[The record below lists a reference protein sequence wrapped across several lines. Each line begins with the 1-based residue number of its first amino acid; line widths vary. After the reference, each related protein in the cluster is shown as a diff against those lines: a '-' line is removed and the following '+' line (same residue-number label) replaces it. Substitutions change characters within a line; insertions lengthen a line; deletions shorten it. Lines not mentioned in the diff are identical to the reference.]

1 MNTEYAVLGWV
12 LLFSP
17 NAMAEALTMGCQEG
31 WFTDAKA
38 RKVWQVVE
46 NRHTERVGVATYLV
60 AGDLAKDGKMQ
71 DVNLNDLAEMQ
82 NAACPTSMSFGDA
95 LRQLK
100 RDFGARVRAG
110 LWSAGRSA
118 GTEGN
123 TEREIEAVQ
132 GISQTF
138 AAETAPET
146 LQSAAAAL
154 GASLDGG
161 EVPDLGLAT
170 GLIDLD
176 RTLGTL
182 QPGEL
187 IVVAA
192 RPGCGKS
199 SLLRQVG
206 ALTAVDGRRV
216 VLVSTEMGAGE
227 IVVGAAKQLSGVPW
241 SKTSRLP
248 KPQLD
253 EFKASV
259 RRISSMA
266 NLRLIEAR
274 SLTVLIA
281 KWRAMMSE
289 EYPPQLFI
297 VDYLQQLDA
306 NMRKGETLA
315 AAVGRISSELKVFAK
330 ENKVVVLAAA
340 QLNRESAKDGDPQ
353 LYHLRDS
360 GAIEQDADRVMM
372 LKVDVNTPADARMC
386 PVICFQRKNRNGPL
400 GECTL
405 NFDRWTTRFHNYTAA

>member
-1 MNTEYAVLGWV
+1 MNTEYAVVGWV

-17 NAMAEALTMGCQEG
+17 DAIAQALAQGCDES
-31 WFTDAKA
+31 WFVDAKA
-38 RKVWQVVE
+38 RLVWRVV
-46 NRHTERVGVATYLV
+46 NKRHLAGEGVATYLV

-71 DVNLNDLAEMQ
+71 EVNLNDLAEMQ

-118 GTEGN
+118 GADNN
-123 TEREIEAVQ
+123 TEQEIEAVQ

-138 AAETAPET
+138 AAEVAPET
-146 LQSAAAAL
+146 LQSAAADL

-161 EVPDLGLAT
+161 DLADLGLAT

-199 SLLRQVG
+199 SLLRQV
-206 ALTAVDGRRV
+206 ATLTAVDGRRV
-216 VLVSTEMGAGE
+216 VMVSTEMGAKE
-227 IVVGAAKQLSGVPW
+227 IVIGAAKQLSGVAW

-248 KPQLD
+248 KDQTD
-253 EFKASV
+253 DFRASV

-289 EYPPQLFI
+289 EYPPQLFV

-315 AAVGRISSELKVFAK
+315 AAVGRISSELKAFAK
-330 ENKVVVLAAA
+330 EYKVVVLAAA

-372 LKVDVNTPADARMC
+372 LKVDVNTPADARRC
-386 PVICFQRKNRNGPL
+386 SVVCYQRKNRNGPL

-405 NFDRWTTRFHNYTAA
+405 TFDRWTTRFHNHVAA